1 MKQPIARLLT
11 TIAFALL
18 FSIPAEAKRIV
29 VLSTT
34 AWDFVKELGLAA
46 DVVGRADNVEAPE
59 LKDTARVGR
68 TDGVN
73 LEALI
78 ALKPETVLGSPQYH
92 GALTPQLAAVGA
104 KLELISI
111 KKWDDVPAQMERL
124 ATALGTTAKADSA
137 TKLAEAMK
145 AAAAAKPTG
154 KKVVVI
160 VNAEPL
166 LVATAGSYSADLIRL
181 AGGDASIV
189 PDAVGGQFRG
199 FTQFSDEKLLEL
211 NPDIILLSRWQGAG
225 QLETA
230 LASKPFWKALNAVKA
245 GAVKTIPSELLYT
258 VPGPRGVATVK
269 ELSVWFGTLAK

>member
-1 MKQPIARLLT
+1 MKTSIHRLLLT
-11 TIAFALL
+11 AALGL
-18 FSIPAEAKRIV
+18 AMSLQAEAKRIV
-29 VLSTT
+29 VLSST
-34 AWDFVKELGLAA
+34 AWDFVKELGLSAE
-46 DVVGRADNVEAPE
+46 VVGRADNIEAE
-59 LKDTARVGR
+59 EIKGTARVGR

-73 LEALI
+73 LESLL
-78 ALKPETVLGSPQYH
+78 ALKPEVVIGSPQYH

-104 KLELISI
+104 KLQLVSI
-111 KKWDDVPAQMERL
+111 KKWDDVPAQMSSL
-124 ATALGTTAKADSA
+124 AQTLGVPNDA
-137 TKLAEAMK
+137 TRSEKLVAAMK
-145 AAAAAKPTG
+145 AVAAEKNTG

-189 PDAVGGQFRG
+189 PDAAGGQFRG

-230 LASKPFWKALNAVKA
+230 LAAKPFWNQLAAVKS
-245 GAVKTIPSELLYT
+245 GAVKTIPSDQLYT
-258 VPGPRGVATVK
+258 VPGPRGVSTVK
-269 ELSVWFGTLAK
+269 VLKEWFATLVK